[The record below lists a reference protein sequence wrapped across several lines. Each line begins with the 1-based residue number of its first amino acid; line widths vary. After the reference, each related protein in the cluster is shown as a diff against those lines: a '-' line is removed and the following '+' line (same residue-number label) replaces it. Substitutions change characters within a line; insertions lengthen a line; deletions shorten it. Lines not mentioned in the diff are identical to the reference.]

1 MCGFIGIYGP
11 EGADVAPEIYEALLA
26 IQHRGQDAAGITTF
40 TDTFHAKKGFGLV
53 RDVFSERDMEVL
65 RGPMGIGHVRYPTVG
80 ANREEDAQPFH
91 VNFPVGVSIA
101 HNGNV
106 TNFLE
111 LKQRYFERSG
121 TRLNST
127 CDVEVILFVFLRAL
141 SERIRPGAPVSAQD
155 VFAAVGAVFEEVK
168 GAYSVIATL
177 PDVGMVA
184 FRDPHGIKPIC
195 FGSRVEDGHRSF
207 AFASESVVLDV
218 TGYSP
223 EFDLEAGEAVFIGT
237 DRQIVRER
245 VDKTSPHRPC
255 IFELVYFARPDSLL
269 DGIPVQ
275 TTRARFGQALGRQWS
290 AEGAPQP
297 DVVIPIPDSSRD
309 AALAMAH
316 EMGIPYREGLIKNR
330 YIGRTFIMPSQS
342 SRRSSVRRKL
352 NAIRAEFEG
361 RDVLLVDDSVV
372 RGNTARRIVRMAREA
387 GANKVYLG
395 VTSPPLISPC
405 PYGIDMATKTEFV
418 ASNRTHEEIAL
429 DLEADHIVYLDREAM
444 NASANEGSPVEK
456 EFCNACFNGEYPT
469 SDITA
474 DVLAAIE
481 GERSDS
487 QRLFKFSE
495 KNNKNAEVGDSR
507 AEDDAQREAP
517 AVRG

>member
-1 MCGFIGIYGP
+1 MCI
-11 EGADVAPEIYEALLA
+11 
-26 IQHRGQDAAGITTF
+26 
-40 TDTFHAKKGFGLV
+40 
-53 RDVFSERDMEVL
+53 RD
-65 RGPMGIGHVRYPTVG
+65 
-80 ANREEDAQPFH
+80 
-91 VNFPVGVSIA
+91 
-101 HNGNV
+101 
-106 TNFLE
+106 
-111 LKQRYFERSG
+111 
-121 TRLNST
+121 
-127 CDVEVILFVFLRAL
+127 RAL
-141 SERIRPGAPVSAQD
+141 SERIQPGVPVSAQD
-155 VFAAVGAVFEEVK
+155 VFAAVRAVFLEVK
-168 GAYSVIATL
+168 GAYSVVAAL
-177 PDVGMVA
+177 PDVGLVA

-195 FGSRVEDGHRSF
+195 FGSRVDDGNRSF

-218 TGYSP
+218 IGYQP
-223 EFDLEAGEAVFIGT
+223 EFDLEAGEAVFIGA
-237 DRQIVRER
+237 DRQIVREKLH
-245 VDKTSPHRPC
+245 DAPHRPC

-275 TTRARFGQALGRQWS
+275 TTRARFGQALGRQWK

-309 AALAMAH
+309 AALAMSL
-316 EMGIPYREGLIKNR
+316 EMGLPYREGLIKNR
-330 YIGRTFIMPSQS
+330 YIGRTFIMPSQA
-342 SRRSSVRRKL
+342 SRRNSVRRKL

-387 GANKVYLG
+387 GARKVYLG

-444 NASANEGSPVEK
+444 NDSANEGSPK
-456 EFCNACFNGEYPT
+456 SKKFCNACFNGEYPT
-469 SDITA
+469 DDITA
-474 DVLAAIE
+474 EVLAAIE

-495 KNNKNAEVGDSR
+495 NGEGGGAGEPGSLEETR
-507 AEDDAQREAP
+507 GTEP